1 MLVTVKE
8 AGGASVGA
16 GSRCKLEF
24 VGGGAPGYRG
34 LQGGGGLMMC
44 SGAASHHL
52 NRRWW
57 TGSEGTYVRG
67 REAYVSDRSYLNA
80 EEEVEVSVQSDSG

>member
-1 MLVTVKE
+1 
-8 AGGASVGA
+8 
-16 GSRCKLEF
+16 
-24 VGGGAPGYRG
+24 
-34 LQGGGGLMMC
+34 MMC

-67 REAYVSDRSYLNA
+67 TEAYVSDRSYLNA
-80 EEEVEVSVQSDSG
+80 EEVKVSVQSDSG